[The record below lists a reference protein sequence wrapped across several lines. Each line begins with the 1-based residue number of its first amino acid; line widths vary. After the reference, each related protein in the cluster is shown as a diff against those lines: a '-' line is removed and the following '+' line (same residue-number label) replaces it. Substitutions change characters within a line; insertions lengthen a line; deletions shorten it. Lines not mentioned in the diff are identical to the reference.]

1 MNATASLPLF
11 NITSEF
17 IKDNEKAR
25 AFVLKI
31 NQAIDNKFNE
41 EKRHLATKIDL
52 SELKADLLKWHIALF
67 LLFYIGMIVFLVK
80 NFL

>member
-1 MNATASLPLF
+1 MNANTGLPLF
-11 NITSEF
+11 DITSEF
-17 IKDNEKAR
+17 ITDKEKAR
-25 AFVLKI
+25 EFVLKI
-31 NQAIDNKFNE
+31 EQAIDNKFNE

-52 SELKADLLKWHIALF
+52 SELKVDLLKWHIALF

>member
-1 MNATASLPLF
+1 MNANTGLPLF
-11 NITSEF
+11 DITSEF
-17 IKDNEKAR
+17 ITDKEKAR
-25 AFVLKI
+25 EFVLKI
-31 NQAIDNKFNE
+31 EQAIDNKFNE